1 MHKTLWYSSCLPS
14 RGCRGSSRISVQFSS
29 VQFSSVQFSPVQS
42 STGWRCTSSIYWCIL
57 ISRILINAAT
67 TAPTFPTSLIFL
79 PDPPLQQQSPAIELS
94 FSSLLS
100 FLSNLSP
107 QSAISNQQSAISHSN
122 EVPDTT
128 AAMLESIYKCVCTS
142 SY

>member
-42 STGWRCTSSIYWCIL
+42 STGWRCTSTSSIYWCIL

-67 TAPTFPTSLIFL
+67 TAPTYAFPTSLIFL
-79 PDPPLQQQSPAIELS
+79 PST
-94 FSSLLS
+94 SSTAKP
-100 FLSNLSP
+100 FLCNLSP
-107 QSAISNQQSAISHSN
+107 QSDQQSENHSN
-122 EVPDTT
+122 EVLDTT